1 MSTDFN
7 PLNTNFDELQDA
19 INDCQSDVT
28 KFVEGNNSAGTRVR
42 KAMQAVKSLAQDVRI
57 EVQEQKNKQF

>member
-1 MSTDFN
+1 MNELST
-7 PLNTNFDELQDA
+7 LFDELQDTV
-19 INDCQSDVT
+19 NDCQTDIT

-42 KAMQAVKSLAQDVRI
+42 KAMQSIKAIAQLVRV

>member
-1 MSTDFN
+1 MSFN
-7 PLNTNFDELQDA
+7 KLNSTFDELQNA
-19 INDCQSDVT
+19 INDCQADVT

-57 EVQEQKNKQF
+57 EVQDQKNSQF

>member
-1 MSTDFN
+1 MSFN
-7 PLNTNFDELQDA
+7 ALNQTFDELQNA
-19 INDCQSDVT
+19 INDCQSDIS

-57 EVQEQKNKQF
+57 EVQEQKNSQF